1 MIVLL
6 DHDDSFVHTLAR
18 YVTELGAEARVVRAR
33 HTTAAAIA
41 KLGASHVILSPGP
54 RTPGECP
61 VALELVRRYGS
72 TTPILGICLGHQ
84 CVAAAYGALVRRATH
99 PRHGSTSAI
108 AHDGRGVFAKLPSP
122 FRATR
127 YHSLAVVA
135 ASVPDVLEVTATS
148 DDGEVMGIRHRSDP
162 VEAVQFHPESV
173 LSEWGYQLLANFLG
187 RSANGATIIAD
198 SVAYPSGHAE

>member
-33 HTTAAAIA
+33 HTTATAIA
-41 KLGASHVILSPGP
+41 TLGASHIILSPGP
-54 RTPGECP
+54 RTPDECP
-61 VALELVRRYGS
+61 VAVELVRRLGS

-84 CVAAAYGALVRRATH
+84 CVAAAHGAQVARAAH

-108 AHDGRGVFAKLPSP
+108 THDGRGVFAGVPSP

-135 ASVPDVLEVTATS
+135 ASVPGTLEVTATS
-148 DDGEVMGIRHRSDP
+148 DDGEIMGIRHRNDP
-162 VEAVQFHPESV
+162 VEGVQFHPESV
-173 LSEWGYQLLANFLG
+173 LTEWGYRLLANFLG
-187 RSANGATIIAD
+187 RPSDGAGVAAD
-198 SVAYPSGHAE
+198 RVAYSSGHAQ